1 MDLFSEKNNSGPL
14 TEQTLRGEIDR
25 IVYENEDNSYMVM
38 KIRDAQGVEHTAV
51 GNVSGAYPGHN
62 IEVVGHWEQHQE
74 YGRQLRIENFKFVLP
89 STREGIVK
97 YLSSG
102 ILPGI
107 GPKLAE
113 CIVNHF
119 GDKTLEVLSRYSAR
133 LKEIPGVGPKR
144 IEMIRDAW
152 QKQASRSDIFIFMQ
166 SLGITMAYCRRL
178 YKQYGDATA
187 EVIKTNPYR
196 LADEIDGIGFI
207 MSDRIAA
214 SLGIEKN
221 DVERLA
227 AGAYYTMN
235 QLTQAG
241 HCCYPESEF
250 IKTSAETLNVNEA
263 EARLGVERAVE
274 KKQMVITAAPD
285 GTSMIYST
293 MLYNAER
300 ELPRHIAALA
310 KAARHR
316 GELILKVPPRPD
328 LKLSNEQLTAVEQAG
343 HSALNIITGG
353 PGVGKTTVVGEIVRR
368 AVAAKLKV
376 FLAAPTGRAAKKMSE
391 ATNFPSRTIHR
402 LLKWE
407 PVEKTFVYGLN
418 YKLPCDVLIVD
429 EVSMLDIHLA
439 LCLFRAIKPGTTVIM
454 VGDSDQLPSVGPGQV
469 LQCFLNCGLFA
480 VTHLSKIFR
489 QGAGSQIITNAH
501 NVNHGLMP
509 ELENPQKDVLGDFYW
524 IEQDDPEKT
533 IELII
538 KMTKE
543 RIPERFGLNPV
554 NDIQILTPMNRG
566 TCGTAAINEV
576 MQKELNPGS
585 KPQFKAGERTF
596 KAGDKVMQTS
606 NNYDKNVFNGDMG
619 RIAKIDMHEN
629 RFSVVYEAARLVEY
643 EFFEA
648 DQLTLSYAITVHK
661 SQGSEFPAVIIP
673 LLTQHYMMLQRN
685 LLYTAMTRA
694 RQLLVLIG
702 SRKAVA
708 MAVKNSR
715 LEPRFTLLT
724 EYLRDIAGKK

>member
-1 MDLFSEKNNSGPL
+1 MELFSEKNNTGSL
-14 TEQTLRGEIDR
+14 TAQTLRGEIDR
-25 IVYENEDNSYMVM
+25 IVYENEDSSYMVM
-38 KIRDAQGVEHTAV
+38 KIRDGQGVEHTAV
-51 GNVSGAYPGHN
+51 GKVTGAYPGHS
-62 IEVVGHWEQHQE
+62 IEVIGHWEQHQE
-74 YGRQLRIENFKFVLP
+74 YGRQLRIENFKFILP
-89 STREGIVK
+89 STREGIAR

-102 ILPGI
+102 VIPGI

-119 GDKTLEVLSRYSAR
+119 GEKTLEVLDRYSAR
-133 LKEIPGVGPKR
+133 LKEIPGVGKKR
-144 IEMIRDAW
+144 VEMIREAW
-152 QKQASRSDIFIFMQ
+152 HKQASRRDVFIFLQ
-166 SLGITMAYCRRL
+166 GLGITMAYCQRL
-178 YKQYGDATA
+178 YKQYGDSAA
-187 EVIKTNPYR
+187 EVVKANPYR
-196 LADEIDGIGFI
+196 LADEIDGMGFI

-214 SLGIEKN
+214 ALGIEKN
-221 DVERLA
+221 NIERLA
-227 AGAYYTMN
+227 AGAFYTMN

-250 IKTSAETLNVNEA
+250 VKISAETLSVSED

-285 GTSMIYST
+285 GTSMLYST
-293 MLYNAER
+293 ILYSAER
-300 ELPRHIAALA
+300 ELPKHIAALA
-310 KAARHR
+310 KISRHR
-316 GELILKVPPRPD
+316 GEALLKIPCRPD
-328 LKLSNEQLTAVEQAG
+328 LKLSNEQLRAVEQAG
-343 HSALNIITGG
+343 HSALSIITGG

-376 FLAAPTGRAAKKMSE
+376 YLAAPTGRAAKKMSE
-391 ATNFPSRTIHR
+391 STNFPSRTIHR
-402 LLKWE
+402 LLKWD
-407 PVEKTFVYGLN
+407 PAEKKFIYGLN
-418 YKLPCDVLIVD
+418 YKLPCDLLIVD
-429 EVSMLDIHLA
+429 EVSMLDTQLA
-439 LCLFRAIKPGTTVIM
+439 LCLFRAVKPGTTVIM

-469 LQCFLNCGLFA
+469 LHSFLNCGLFA

-501 NVNHGLMP
+501 SVNRGEMP
-509 ELENPQKDVLGDFYW
+509 ELENQPKNVLSDFYW

-533 IELII
+533 VELIV

-566 TCGTAAINEV
+566 SCGTAAINEV
-576 MQKELNPGS
+576 LQKELNPGS

-629 RFSVVYEAARLVEY
+629 RFSVVYDSTRLVEY
-643 EFFEA
+643 EFHEA

-661 SQGSEFPAVIIP
+661 SQGSEFPAVIVP

-724 EYLRDIAGKK
+724 DYLREITGRK